1 VARRLTLLGKPDCHL
16 CHQMR
21 AVVEK
26 VVAGTDAVLVEED
39 VRNDP
44 GWQRYRLEIP
54 VLLLDGDELVRHR
67 IGEDDLRRLLA
78 ARGVGAISR
87 SGS

>member
-1 VARRLTLLGKPDCHL
+1 MPPRLTLLGQPGCHL

-21 AVVEK
+21 AVLERVL
-26 VVAGTDAVLVEED
+26 AGTGAMLVEED
-39 VRNDP
+39 VRSDP

-54 VLLLDGDELVRHR
+54 VLLLDGHEVARHR
-67 IGEDDLRRLLA
+67 VDEDELRRLLA
-78 ARGVGAISR
+78 ARGVVPISR